1 MGSVTIIFIIPI
13 MIGMM
18 LFGSMVGAIKGDNVT
33 KVELPYDPSEG
44 IVWEY
49 DGVDDPLFNLIATE
63 TDGDKQ
69 IFTFKGTAVFEGIFE
84 ENHET
89 VDPDTVMDV
98 IFTNENGEELLYYAA
113 VNHDYFALNHKIE
126 FWSPDEYVIF
136 DYTPKEETTVE
147 GAEWVASKYD
157 KIGETEIDGEKT
169 FTYLFLPNKELGS
182 MYEVYFTYCTLK
194 NDESD
199 KYVPYEKI
207 ELKIKANTNGYEVKD
222 EDRFYYDGT
231 RWLSY
236 NPALREEEK

>member
-13 MIGMM
+13 MIIVM
-18 LFGSMVGAIKGDNVT
+18 LFGSAVGAIKGDNMT

-49 DGVDDPLFNLIATE
+49 DGVDDPLFNLVKTE

-69 IFTFKGTAVFEGIFE
+69 IFTFKGIPVFDGIFE
-84 ENHET
+84 ENHE
-89 VDPDTVMDV
+89 VIDSDMIMDV
-98 IFTNENGEELLYYAA
+98 VFTNENGEELLYYAR
-113 VNHDYFALNHKIE
+113 VDHDYLALNHKIE

-157 KIGETEIDGEKT
+157 KIGETEIDGEKI

-182 MYEVYFTYCTLK
+182 TYEIQFTYCTIK
-194 NDESD
+194 ENDSD
-199 KYVPYEKI
+199 DFYEKI
-207 ELKIKANTNGYEVKD
+207 ELKIKANVNEYEIMD
-222 EDRFYYDGT
+222 EDRFYYDGS
-231 RWLSY
+231 RWLTY
-236 NPALREEEK
+236 NPALREEA